1 MAYDAANLTR
11 ASLEQLYGVLA
22 EDKTVGGVRK
32 GVSLLNELTR
42 VLNQVYRTS
51 LGSVVDVAITDA
63 TDAGVSEFIDVT
75 GEGADLAVLD
85 IFRCTNATN
94 DLTDNALA
102 TAKGSAVAAN
112 DVFVVDGADSV
123 EYLGT
128 FTDDIAFD
136 MSGETYSDFVSIG
149 S

>member
-1 MAYDAANLTR
+1 MAKPVANLVQD
-11 ASLEQLYGVLA
+11 AMEVLYSA
-22 EDKTVGGVRK
+22 FSDDKTDVVSRK
-32 GVSLLNELTR
+32 GVNLLNEMAGQ
-42 VLNQVYRTS
+42 LNRLY
-51 LGSVVDVAITDA
+51 GAVVDIAITDA

-75 GEGADLAVLD
+75 GEGAVLAVGS
-85 IFRCTNATN
+85 IFRCSNATN

-102 TAKGSAVAAN
+102 TAKGSAVAEG

-128 FTDDIAFD
+128 QAGDVVRPFD
-136 MSGETYSDFVSIG
+136 MVGELDSDFDSIG

>member
-1 MAYDAANLTR
+1 MAYAAANLTR
-11 ASLEQLYGVLA
+11 ASLEQLYAVLA
-22 EDKTVGGVRK
+22 EDKTVGGARK
-32 GVSLLNELTR
+32 GVSLLNELVR

-51 LGSVVDVAITDA
+51 LGSVVDIAITDA
-63 TDAGVSEFIDVT
+63 TDAGVSEFIDT
-75 GEGADLAVLD
+75 GGEGVALAVLD
-85 IFRCTNATN
+85 VFRCTNATN

-128 FTDDIAFD
+128 FTADIFFD
-136 MSGETYSDFVSIG
+136 MSGETVDDFISIG
-149 S
+149 A